1 MSFAHTKIQPP
12 RPRGGRLLPRP
23 RLDEPLA
30 QALAG
35 QRLVLVS
42 APAGYGKSAL
52 MAQQLQHWPG
62 GQALAWVAMDAG
74 DDLAR
79 LLECLVAALEPLD
92 LPWRAAPEALM
103 AACSSDEGQ
112 RRFVAELVNAL
123 EACGAPHGVIA
134 LDDLH
139 RVDDAACWT
148 FLERLIDRLG
158 PRWTVALLTRHDPP
172 LPLARWRAAGDMTE
186 FRAEALRWRPDEL
199 GHWLAAAGAAPER
212 LAALLQRTDG
222 WAAGVQLALRS
233 GGGGMVATE
242 RAFHEFLTGEVIDT
256 LEPALRDFLLRV
268 SVLPE
273 LTVARA
279 AAVSGRADAA
289 QLLDRVEQLDLFVT
303 ALEAPETTLKLHDLL
318 RDTLQQRLR
327 IEQPALVPEVL
338 RRAAAGE
345 PDPLRRIGWLLA
357 TGSADDAAEA
367 SAVLLD
373 AAPRWIT
380 AGAMASVQ
388 QVLEQFDPALRERL
402 PAWQLSQCLLAWAS
416 GRFGPMDAAAERA
429 EVLATEAGD
438 GELAALAR
446 AYRAIAL
453 NFLSR
458 RGLRDLAVD
467 RLRSRS
473 PTPQVLAGV
482 ALAWADIDE
491 GRFEQAREHYARTL
505 QQLERSTEPH
515 LWYQGHLGTV
525 GVHIPG
531 MGPLMERWIAGALRV
546 CGDQPLALRT
556 MATLT
561 QGWHQVLVR
570 GDLAAARRSLA
581 ATRAEL
587 RWQGE
592 TGGLQAWT
600 TVLELLLE
608 AAAGDAAATRRT
620 ATELLQGPGMW
631 QGHRARWILAQFI
644 AGCAAATGDAALLD
658 EQVQVLA
665 ATSVDEA
672 MPGVRDLV
680 LDIALGQVAWLRGD
694 VDTAA
699 GHWRRVL
706 ADPVGAVR
714 SRLDVP
720 VRLFLCAAELRA
732 GRVAAAA
739 APLAGLQQRSRL
751 GAAGSMLYARPAA
764 PWVLGHDWTGLLD
777 AADRDELQAWSLRLQ
792 ASSAG
797 QALAPAAQWAL
808 AAAPSAPQTG
818 AVSPEAELPGNLS
831 AREFEVL
838 ELIAAGESNKVIARA
853 LDISPH
859 TVKRHVANILDKLAL
874 SSRGQAAAWLR
885 ANA

>member
-1 MSFAHTKIQPP
+1 MNFAHTKIQPP
-12 RPRGGRLLPRP
+12 RPRGGRLLSRP
-23 RLDEPLA
+23 RLDDALA

-52 MAQQLQHWPG
+52 MARQLEHWPA

-103 AACSSDEGQ
+103 AACGDDAG
-112 RRFVAELVNAL
+112 RKRFVAEMLNAL
-123 EACGAPHGVIA
+123 ESCGVPHGVIA
-134 LDDLH
+134 IDDLH
-139 RVDDAACWT
+139 RVDDPACWT

-172 LPLARWRAAGDMTE
+172 LPLARWRAAGDVSE
-186 FRAEALRWRPDEL
+186 FRAEMLRWTADEL
-199 GHWLAAAGAAPER
+199 SQWLAAAGVPPQR
-212 LAALLQRTDG
+212 LATLLERTDG

-233 GGGGMVATE
+233 GQGGTVATE
-242 RAFHEFLTGEVIDT
+242 RAFHEFLSAEVIDT
-256 LEPALRDFLLRV
+256 LEPGLRDFLLHV

-273 LTVARA
+273 LTAARA
-279 AAVSGRADAA
+279 AAVSGRPDAA
-289 QLLDRVEQLDLFVT
+289 QLLDRIEQLDLFVT
-303 ALEAPETTLKLHDLL
+303 ALDAPELTLKLHDLL
-318 RDTLQQRLR
+318 REALQQRLR
-327 IEQPALVPEVL
+327 VERPALLPEVL

-345 PDPLRRIGWLLA
+345 PDALRRIGWLLA
-357 TGSADDAAEA
+357 TGEAADAAAA
-367 SAVLLD
+367 SGVLLE
-373 AAPRWIT
+373 ATPRWIT
-380 AGAMASVQ
+380 AGAMASVR
-388 QVLEQFDPALRERL
+388 QVLAQFDPALRERL

-416 GRFGPMDAAAERA
+416 GEFTPMDTAAERA
-429 EVLATEAGD
+429 EALALEAGD
-438 GELAALAR
+438 TELAALAR

-453 NFLSR
+453 NFRSR
-458 RGLRDLAVD
+458 RGLRELGVD
-467 RLRSRS
+467 RLQSQS

-505 QQLERSTEPH
+505 RHLERSDEPH

-531 MGPLMERWIAGALRV
+531 MGTLTERWIEGALRA

-600 TVLELLLE
+600 SVLELQIE
-608 AAAGDAAATRRT
+608 AAAGDAAATRRC
-620 ATELLQGPGMW
+620 AEQLQQGPAMW

-658 EQVQVLA
+658 EQLQVLGS
-665 ATSVDEA
+665 TSNEEA
-672 MPGVRDLV
+672 MPGLGDLV
-680 LDIALGQVAWLRGD
+680 LDIAQGQAAWMRGEL
-694 VDTAA
+694 DTAA
-699 GHWRRVL
+699 MLWRRVL
-706 ADPVGAVR
+706 ADPVGSVR

-732 GRVAAAA
+732 GRTPAAAA
-739 APLAGLQQRSRL
+739 ALAGLQQRSRL
-751 GAAGSMLYARPAA
+751 GAAGSMLFARPAS
-764 PWVLGHDWTGLLD
+764 PWVLGQDWSGLLD
-777 AADRDELQAWSLRLQ
+777 APDREELQAWAQRLRAGAAGVQ
-792 ASSAG
+792 PVEPVEPVAAS
-797 QALAPAAQWAL
+797 LAPAAPAGEDRAGSISAHAL
-808 AAAPSAPQTG
+808 ST
-818 AVSPEAELPGNLS
+818 
-831 AREFEVL
+831 RESEVL
-838 ELIAAGESNKVIARA
+838 ELIAAGESNKIIARA
-853 LDISPH
+853 LDLSPH

-874 SSRGQAAAWLR
+874 DSRGQAAAWLR
-885 ANA
+885 ARR